1 MGKVINLRT
10 IRKQKTREKSRSD
23 AGNATAVASVKKVER
38 TRVKHLNDLS
48 ERGLD
53 GHKRDE
59 DS

>member
-10 IRKQKTREKSRSD
+10 IRKQKTREQSRSD
-23 AGNATAVASVKKVER
+23 ADNATTVTSINKIER
-38 TRVKHLNDLS
+38 TRGKHLNDLS

>member
-10 IRKQKTREKSRSD
+10 IRKQKTREQSRSD
-23 AGNATAVASVKKVER
+23 ADNATTVTSINKIER